1 MTIFPTNALNNLL
14 QAKKQYIYKSVTD
27 KNIQLLGRN
36 IKRYPYIK
44 AILQKYNIVDLSTKN
59 PNHNLLL
66 EFYNY
71 IYDSNKYVLNNG
83 DILLTISIKHKINAR
98 GKYKTFII
106 LYFLGMLQ
114 KKNSSINK
122 QDIYN
127 TYYEIVSKHIP
138 SFIKIVPLTDS
149 SFKDI
154 NNKCKKLI
162 ELNYNSIRYF
172 QIREEFGEDIANS
185 IYNNNK
191 CKIRYKYGVRAKEDI
206 ISILKNDKT
215 VFLKGFITKD
225 KIIQE
230 VRALNYYRQQNGEKY
245 SKIYKS
251 FNRFVSS
258 LFLYNKEIAETLL
271 ELKLVYVRLN
281 TRIIN
286 NIKQYQKQNNITD
299 NTYILKP
306 NMKVI
311 VLKKLT

>member
-14 QAKKQYIYKSVTD
+14 QAKKQYIYKSVID

-127 TYYEIVSKHIP
+127 IYYEIVSKHIP

-154 NNKCKKLI
+154 NTKCKKLI

-206 ISILKNDKT
+206 ISILKKDKA
-215 VFLKGFITKD
+215 VVLNGFITKD

-230 VRALNYYRQQNGEKY
+230 VKALNYYRQQNGEKY

-258 LFLYNKEIAETLL
+258 IFLYNKEIAETLL

-286 NIKQYQKQNNITD
+286 NIKRYQKQNNITD

>member
-14 QAKKQYIYKSVTD
+14 QAKKQYIFKSVTE
-27 KNIQLLGRN
+27 KNIQLLGRH

-44 AILQKYNIVDLSTKN
+44 AVLKKYNIMDLSTKN

-71 IYDSNKYVLNNG
+71 IDTSNKYVLNNG
-83 DILLTISIKHKINAR
+83 DILLIISIKHKINAR
-98 GKYKTFII
+98 GKYKAFII
-106 LYFLGMLQ
+106 LYFLGILQ
-114 KKNSSINK
+114 RKNSRIKNK
-122 QDIYN
+122 EMYN
-127 TYYEIVSKHIP
+127 TYYEIMSKHIP
-138 SFIKIVPLTDS
+138 SFIKIVPLTDN

-154 NNKCKKLI
+154 NTKCKKLI

-172 QIREEFGEDIANS
+172 QIREEFGKDIANN
-185 IYNNNK
+185 IYNNDK
-191 CKIRYKYGVRAKEDI
+191 CKIRYIYGVKAKEDI
-206 ISILKNDKT
+206 ISILKKDKA
-215 VFLKGFITKD
+215 VVLKGFITKD

-230 VRALNYYRQQNGEKY
+230 VKALNYYRQQNGEKY
-245 SKIYKS
+245 NKIYKS
-251 FNRFVSS
+251 FTRFVSS

-271 ELKLVYVRLN
+271 ELNLVYVRLN

-286 NIKQYQKQNNITD
+286 NIKQHQKQNNITD

>member
-127 TYYEIVSKHIP
+127 RYYEIVSKHIP
-138 SFIKIVPLTDS
+138 SFIKIVPLTDN

-154 NNKCKKLI
+154 NTKCKKLI

-172 QIREEFGEDIANS
+172 QIREEFGKDIANN
-185 IYNNNK
+185 IYNNDK

-206 ISILKNDKT
+206 ISILKKDKA
-215 VFLKGFITKD
+215 VVLNGFITKD
-225 KIIQE
+225 NIIQE

-251 FNRFVSS
+251 FNRF
-258 LFLYNKEIAETLL
+258 FCNK
-271 ELKLVYVRLN
+271 
-281 TRIIN
+281 RI
-286 NIKQYQKQNNITD
+286 YCCQKS
-299 NTYILKP
+299 
-306 NMKVI
+306 
-311 VLKKLT
+311 